1 MLGEEP
7 LFSHRLLLLVTSTG
21 FRSYETQRE
30 REREREQQREGRRER
45 EEKREGGRERRKD
58 RENGG

>member
-30 REREREQQREGRRER
+30 RERERATERRE
-45 EEKREGGRERRKD
+45 ERERGEERGGE
-58 RENGG
+58 REKKG